1 MENLNNNRII
11 DANQVFDNRFMET
24 KTLYLYHFQTL
35 PNVNFINRIDGE
47 KAFNAFTE
55 KFSELIV
62 NVHKYRWYKHE
73 KKKFQFDRTVIIL
86 NNHCLVEFDNDYCE
100 ILHNGKENTFLNE
113 VTTFLMSFKERQK
126 RQPSE
131 INIITRDAGSLYLKT
146 VEVQKTKLDISLYY
160 EDDFREINEI
170 IQRRLKQKKDKG
182 IILLHGLPGTGK
194 TTYLRY
200 LIGKIKKRILFL
212 SPSIAGNLMNPE
224 FIDLLM
230 DNPNTILIVEDA
242 EQILMDRKFTN
253 DSSVSGL
260 LNISD
265 GLLADFLNIQ
275 LICTFN
281 SPLTLIDK
289 ALLRK
294 GRLIAN
300 YEFGKLSIAKAQR
313 LSNHLGFKNAI
324 RRPMTISE
332 ICNQHEKEFDTSTVK
347 VLGFRR
353 NTEPELLAALTE

>member
-1 MENLNNNRII
+1 MENLNNNRVI
-11 DANQVFDNRFMET
+11 DAHQVFDNRFMET

-47 KAFNAFTE
+47 KAFEAFIE
-55 KFSELIV
+55 KFSAV
-62 NVHKYRWYKHE
+62 VANVHTYRWYQHE
-73 KKKFQFDRTVIIL
+73 KKKFHFDRTVIIL
-86 NNHCLVEFDNDYCE
+86 NNHCLIEFDNDYCE
-100 ILHNGKENTFLNE
+100 ILHNGKEDVFLNE
-113 VTTFLMSFKERQK
+113 VTAFLMSFKERQK

-131 INIITRDAGSLYLKT
+131 INIIIRDSGGLDLKT

-160 EDDFREINEI
+160 EDDFKEINDI
-170 IQRRLKQKKDKG
+170 IQRRLQQKKDKG

-200 LIGKIKKRILFL
+200 LIGRIKKRILFL

-224 FIDLLM
+224 FVDLLM
-230 DNPNTILIVEDA
+230 DNPNTVLIIEDA

-265 GLLADFLNIQ
+265 GLLADFLNVQ

-281 SPLTLIDK
+281 SPLTMIDK

-300 YEFGKLSIAKAQR
+300 YEFGKLSIAKGQR
-313 LSNHLGFKNAI
+313 LSDHLGFKNHI
-324 RRPMTISE
+324 RRPMTLSE
-332 ICNQHEKEFDTSTVK
+332 ICNQYEKEFHTDTVK
-347 VLGFRR
+347 VLGFSRR
-353 NTEPELLAALTE
+353 VDTELQLS

>member
-1 MENLNNNRII
+1 MENLNNNKII

-47 KAFNAFTE
+47 KAFEAFAE
-55 KFSELIV
+55 KFSALIE
-62 NVHKYRWYKHE
+62 NVHTYRWYKHE
-73 KKKFQFDRTVIIL
+73 NKKFQFDRTVIIL
-86 NNHCLVEFDNDYCE
+86 KNHCLVEFDNDYCE
-100 ILHNGKENTFLNE
+100 ILHNGKADIFLNE
-113 VTTFLMSFKERQK
+113 FTAFLMSFKEREK

-131 INIITRDAGSLYLKT
+131 INIVIRESGGLDLKT

-160 EDDFREINEI
+160 EDDFKEVNEI
-170 IQRRLKQKKDKG
+170 IQKRLQQKKDKG

-200 LIGKIKKRILFL
+200 LIGRIKKRILFL

-230 DNPNTILIVEDA
+230 DNPNTVLVIEDA

-265 GLLADFLNIQ
+265 GLLADFLNVQ

-281 SPLTLIDK
+281 SPLTMIDK

-300 YEFGKLSIAKAQR
+300 YEFGRLSIAKGQR
-313 LSNHLGFKNAI
+313 LSDHLGFKSVI
-324 RRPMTISE
+324 KRPMTVSE
-332 ICNQHEKEFDTSTVK
+332 ICNQHEKEFHTDTVK
-347 VLGFRR
+347 VLGFSRR
-353 NTEPELLAALTE
+353 VDTELQLS

>member
-1 MENLNNNRII
+1 MENLNNNRVI
-11 DANQVFDNRFMET
+11 DANHVFDNRFMET

-55 KFSELIV
+55 KFSALIV
-62 NVHKYRWYKHE
+62 TIHKYRWYKHE
-73 KKKFQFDRTVIIL
+73 NEKFQFDRTVIIL
-86 NNHCLVEFDNDYCE
+86 RNHCLIEFDSGYCE
-100 ILHNGKENTFLNE
+100 ILHNGKEDIFLDE
-113 VTTFLMSFKERQK
+113 VTALLTSFKERQK

-131 INIITRDAGSLYLKT
+131 INMIIRDASGLDLKT

-160 EDDFREINEI
+160 EDDFKEVNEI
-170 IQRRLKQKKDKG
+170 IQKRLKQKKDKG

-200 LIGKIKKRILFL
+200 LIGKIRKRILFL

-230 DNPNTILIVEDA
+230 DNPNTILIIEDA
-242 EQILMDRKFTN
+242 EQILMNRKLTN

-313 LSNHLGFKNAI
+313 LSNHLGFKNTI

-332 ICNQHEKEFDTSTVK
+332 ICNQHEKEFDAGTVK
-347 VLGFRR
+347 VFGFRR
-353 NTEPELLAALTE
+353 NMESELMMALTE